1 MIPEPI
7 RRVRAANG
15 EISGFLAQVADP
27 FLAKGEAAAPLDEV
41 QRQLEALAVT
51 LETAGQSLGTPPSLD
66 NLDAESRDEVNLYAA
81 HLERLKNFLVALQ
94 TYAEGRREQL
104 ITGSRKISD
113 ALAWSDTLK
122 LTTRE

>member
-1 MIPEPI
+1 MLPEPI
-7 RRVRAANG
+7 SRVRAANRG
-15 EISGFLAQVADP
+15 ISRFLAQVADP
-27 FLAKGEAAAPLDEV
+27 FLAMGEVALPLDEI
-41 QRQLEALAVT
+41 QRQLEALSVT
-51 LETAGQSLGTPPSLD
+51 IETVGQSLGSPPSLD
-66 NLDAESRDEVNLYAA
+66 NLDAESRDEVNLYTA

-104 ITGSRKISD
+104 ITGVRKISD